1 MVAQQTLGAEHMKT
15 FQKRGFPVDQ
25 TRRYLEPGP
34 IVLVSSHWQG
44 ESNIMTMGW
53 HMMLEY
59 DQIGCYIWDENH
71 SFDLIRKSKQCVIN
85 LPTIDLIDTI
95 VGIGNSSGAE
105 IDKFVTF
112 GLTQTASDKVSVPMI
127 KECYANFECRLED
140 GSMIA
145 RRGLFIWRVVKAHVA
160 RTPQYPTTVHYR
172 GHGIFMVS
180 GRHIN
185 LRRKFKPQNL

>member
-1 MVAQQTLGAEHMKT
+1 
-15 FQKRGFPVDQ
+15 
-25 TRRYLEPGP
+25 
-34 IVLVSSHWQG
+34 
-44 ESNIMTMGW
+44 MTMGW

-59 DQIGCYIWDENH
+59 DRIGCYIWDENH

-105 IDKFVTF
+105 IDKFAKF
-112 GLTQTASDKVSVPMI
+112 GLTQVASDKVAVPMI

-140 GSMIA
+140 GSMIV

-160 RTPQYPTTVHYR
+160 RTPKYPTTVHYR
-172 GHGIFMVS
+172 GQGIFMVS